1 MTSSKLIKYADAV
14 IETVW
19 LLALT
24 LAPLFFNAYS
34 QRVFEPDKISLVRTM
49 ALFGLAAGLIKL
61 FETLRWRRDD
71 EKRESE
77 VVAVPFWRR
86 PLVWPVLAL
95 AAAYLLSTLL
105 SVTPRQSFWGSY
117 QRLQGAFSMFSYIFL
132 FLITLNALRTEQQW
146 RRLQYTIILVSFPI
160 ALYGMMQHF
169 HLDPLP
175 WGGDT
180 VIRVASTMGNAIFLA
195 AYLIMAVPLTIERL
209 VTTVQ
214 KMLLDERGGLIDSLS
229 TAALLTVLVI
239 QFIAILFTQSRGPWI
254 GLAVGL
260 YIFGLLALTGLRQ
273 QSEKQGALHV
283 RDVAWGVSMGLAGLL
298 ALAAGL
304 LAMIKVSGALGILLL
319 LLAIIV
325 ALALYLVP
333 LFRRWGWRWLWL
345 SFITQSLLAAL
356 MVVLLNVSPGF
367 MPGFGSVPYIGRL
380 SHLMDFEHGTGR
392 VRVLIWQGAVEMMLQ
407 PHPPLTYPDGHA
419 DPLNSIR
426 PLIGYGPE
434 SMWVAYNPYYKPE
447 LGDLERRNASPDRS
461 HNETFDSLISTG
473 LLGLLAYFALFF
485 SIFYYAL
492 KWLGLIADR
501 VSRTLFF
508 VLGLAGALLGVLTP
522 WIAGVPYFLGVGL
535 PLGFILGMLVY
546 ITYAAF
552 RGSDEIFALQR
563 RQLLIIA
570 LLATLVAHFVEI
582 HFGIAIVST
591 RTYFFILAAALVAL
605 GSRPFNFQKP
615 TPEPVPLGQPHPRVT
630 TTRKGKRKERKNRR
644 SSMLKQKNAAVL
656 PWRRQTLPYA
666 VILGIVFVVLD
677 WNFISGQIG
686 SASTVTVFFESWFIH
701 LKNGVVTPGR
711 GPIILIAFTLIVGIV
726 LALAEVW
733 RPTLRPNDIWKTLGM
748 TLSVSLGMWLTAGL
762 IMAARLTTPPAGMTA
777 MQQADRIVST
787 IGLFYVLILI
797 SALLLAAVLAR
808 NDRRPTTQWARQTI
822 LSGLGGLVVVIFA
835 LILVINVNLRLVQ
848 ADMFFKIGQSADA
861 RNDWQT
867 ALVFYQKA
875 SDFAPKEDYYLLFVG
890 RALLQRAQNEQDAT
904 ARSALF
910 SRSQNILLRAQAL
923 NPLNTDHSAN
933 LARFYA
939 TQSATFSDPAAQR
952 QALLTASAAYEVAT
966 RLSPHAAHLQNE
978 WGSVLMRLGEHEQAR
993 KHFQQALALDPQFA
1007 DTYLR
1012 LAQLDLQQEDWEA
1025 AYEAYTKLTELK
1037 PRDPR
1042 GYSGQGYAL
1051 AKMGRTQEA
1060 IAANLKVLQLSPNDL
1075 NSLQNLALLY
1085 QESGKY
1091 DDALIYAKRA
1101 LQAAPEAKR
1110 PGLEA
1115 LIKQLEQAQDANQ

>member
-14 IETVW
+14 METAW
-19 LLALT
+19 LLALV
-24 LAPLFFNAYS
+24 LAPLFFNVYS

-49 ALFGLAAGLIKL
+49 ALFGLVAGLIKL
-61 FETLRWRRDD
+61 FEMLRWRGD
-71 EKRESE
+71 EAKRADEDG
-77 VVAVPFWRR
+77 AVPFWRR

-117 QRLQGAFSMFSYIFL
+117 QRLQGTFTMFSYIIL
-132 FLITLNALRTEQQW
+132 FFITLNALRTEQQW
-146 RRLQYTIILVSFPI
+146 RRLQYTIILVSVPI
-160 ALYGMMQHF
+160 ALYGIMQHF

-175 WGGDT
+175 WGSDT

-195 AYLIMAVPLTIERL
+195 AYLIMVVPLTIERL
-209 VTTVQ
+209 VSTVQ
-214 KMLLDERGGLIDSLS
+214 KMLLDENGSVMDSLS
-229 TAALLTVLVI
+229 AATLLTVLVL

-260 YIFGLLALTGLRQ
+260 YIFGLLALTSLRQ
-273 QSEKQGALHV
+273 QAEKQGALHAG
-283 RDVAWGVSMGLAGLL
+283 DVIWGVSMGLAGLL

-304 LAMIKVSGALGILLL
+304 LAMVKVSGVLGMLLL
-319 LLAIIV
+319 LLAIFG

-345 SFITQSLLAAL
+345 SFITQSILVAL
-356 MVVLLNVSPGF
+356 VVVLLNVSPGF
-367 MPGFGSVPYIGRL
+367 MPGFGSVPYVGRL

-407 PHPPLTYPDGHA
+407 PHPPLTYPDGHT
-419 DPLNSIR
+419 DSLNAIR

-447 LGDLERRNASPDRS
+447 LGELERRNASPDRS

-501 VSRTLFF
+501 VSRSLFF
-508 VLGLAGALLGVLTP
+508 VLGLVGALLGVIAP
-522 WIAGVPYFLGVGL
+522 WMMGVPYFLGVGL

-605 GSRPFNFQKP
+605 GSRSFSFQRP
-615 TPEPVPLGQPHPRVT
+615 APETVPLAHPHPKT
-630 TTRKGKRKERKNRR
+630 TVKRKGKRKERNSRR
-644 SSMLKQKNAAVL
+644 SSMLKQKNTAVL
-656 PWRRQTLPYA
+656 PWWRQTLPYA
-666 VILGIVFVVLD
+666 SILGIVLLVLD
-677 WNFISGQIG
+677 WDFVSGQID
-686 SASTVTVFFESWFIH
+686 SASTATVFFKSWFIH
-701 LKNGVVTPGR
+701 LSHNVVTPGR
-711 GPIILIAFTLIVGIV
+711 GAMILVGFTLLAGVV

-733 RPTLRPNDIWKTLGM
+733 RPALRPGDIWKALGVA
-748 TLSVSLGMWLTAGL
+748 LGVSLGMWLIAGL
-762 IMAARLTTPPAGMTA
+762 MIAARLTTSPPGTTA
-777 MQQADRIVST
+777 LQQAARIVST
-787 IGLFYVLILI
+787 IGLFYVLILM
-797 SALLLAAVLAR
+797 SALLLAAVLAW
-808 NDRRPTTQWARQTI
+808 NDRRPAREWARQPI
-822 LSGLGGLVVVIFA
+822 LSGLGGLVDLIFV
-835 LILVINVNLRLVQ
+835 LIIIINVNLRLVQ
-848 ADMFFKIGQSADA
+848 ADIYFKIGQGADA
-861 RNDWQT
+861 HNDWKT

-875 SDFAPKEDYYLLFVG
+875 SEVAPKEDYYLLFVG
-890 RALLQRAQNEQDAT
+890 RALLQRAQNEKDAN

-910 SRSQNILLRAQAL
+910 SRTEKILMRAQAL

-939 TQSATFSDPAAQR
+939 TKSTTLTDPEAQR
-952 QALLTASAAYEVAT
+952 QALLKASTAYEVAT
-966 RLSPHAAHLQNE
+966 RLSPHTAHLQNE
-978 WGSVLMRLGEHEQAR
+978 WGSVLMRLGEYDQAR
-993 KHFQQALALDPQFA
+993 EHFQRALALDPKFA

-1012 LAQLDLQQEDWEA
+1012 LAQLDLQQGNWQA
-1025 AYEAYTKLTELK
+1025 AYDDYSKLVELK
-1037 PRDPR
+1037 PKDPS

-1060 IAANLKVLQLSPNDL
+1060 ITANLKVLQLSPNDW

-1085 QESGKY
+1085 QKLGKY
-1091 DDALIYAKRA
+1091 DDALTYAKRA
-1101 LQAAPEAKR
+1101 LQAVPEAKR

-1115 LIKQLEQAQDANQ
+1115 LIKQIEQAQSANQ